1 VDSVDNSALG
11 HIVVKKRIKREM
23 QSSRARGGTSMT
35 TIQAVIF
42 GIMLALTPSMVL
54 VAILLS
60 RTGNGLG
67 EADIDLEFEDQPPYP
82 QRPIARLIGEGG
94 PTHQRSTVN
103 PPATLYDLHSSRAH
117 LTASL

>member
-1 VDSVDNSALG
+1 VDSSALG
-11 HIVVKKRIKREM
+11 HIVVKKRIKREI

-67 EADIDLEFEDQPPYP
+67 EADADLEFDDQPPYP
-82 QRPIARLIGEGG
+82 NAK
-94 PTHQRSTVN
+94 
-103 PPATLYDLHSSRAH
+103 
-117 LTASL
+117 